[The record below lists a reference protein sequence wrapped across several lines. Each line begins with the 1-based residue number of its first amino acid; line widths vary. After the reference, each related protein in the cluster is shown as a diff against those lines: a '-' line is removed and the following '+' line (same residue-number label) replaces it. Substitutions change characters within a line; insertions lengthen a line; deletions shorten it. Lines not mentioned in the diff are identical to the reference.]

1 MFFLFRD
8 EMQKDEIIQL
18 HVLFLN
24 IKEKIERLLHDTTLF
39 DEYVKLGVLPTE
51 VHRTKEEHKKAVLIL
66 AKKFALILS
75 EEKNSELQ
83 KIALRLEKMLTKG
96 ENQKQLPR

>member
-66 AKKFALILS
+66 AKKFAALIDDL
-75 EEKNSELQ
+75 L
-83 KIALRLEKMLTKG
+83 
-96 ENQKQLPR
+96 